1 MNTDRGKAECVENY
15 TKRQEV
21 YGRLQELEQERR
33 RVHTAEELEALER
46 EIRGYTDQLGALLVE
61 MHLQA
66 SLDCEEHQKK
76 EEELVRSWPGRLK
89 SDGYERVRIFTLG
102 GVWITV
108 RARYYCRACDRR
120 SGKRHKGVYG
130 GLVLLG
136 IHDHCTPALA
146 ATVSAWSALLSSF
159 AEVQQVLLE
168 QGVKLNVKGV
178 RRVAYRYAERARVLQ
193 QAGQIALAEGDTV
206 QGRRVVVSA
215 DGGRLRLREN
225 KRGAKTK
232 KGRTRYRGAWREPKL
247 LIIYVVDARGKLE
260 KSFAPLIDGHL
271 QGPEA
276 LFGLLQAYLQ
286 SLEIHQADHVLFIA
300 DGAHWIWDRIP
311 KLVATLGLD
320 PQRVHELIDF
330 YHAAE
335 HLGKLAALRKNWS
348 AQQRQA
354 WIRTQRRRL
363 LKGHMD
369 TVVETVQSFCRG
381 RNSKAITT
389 ERNYFVRNRQR
400 MAYQTLKALKL
411 PIGSGA
417 IESAIRRVVNL
428 RLKGPCIFWYKENAE
443 KILMLRAF
451 YKAGRWNVLKQMANS
466 HLSLLTA

>member
-1 MNTDRGKAECVENY
+1 
-15 TKRQEV
+15 
-21 YGRLQELEQERR
+21 
-33 RVHTAEELEALER
+33 LEALER
-46 EIRGYTDQLGALLVE
+46 EIRGYTDQLGALLLE
-61 MHLQA
+61 LHLQA
-66 SLDCEEHQKK
+66 SLDGEEQQKK
-76 EEELVRSWPGRLK
+76 EEELIRCWPGRLR
-89 SDGYERVRIFTLG
+89 SDGYERVRIVTLG

-108 RARYYCRACDRR
+108 RVRYYRRACDRR

-136 IHDHCTPALA
+136 IHEHCTPALA
-146 ATVSAWSALLSSF
+146 ASVSAWSALLSSF
-159 AEVQQVLLE
+159 AEVRQVLLE
-168 QGVKLNVKGV
+168 QGVNLGVKVVRKL
-178 RRVAYRYAERARVLQ
+178 AYRYAERARVVQ
-193 QAGQIALAEGDTV
+193 QAGQIAWAEGDTV

-247 LIIYVVDARGKLE
+247 LIIYVVDAHGKLE

-276 LFGLLQAYLQ
+276 LFHLLEGYLHA
-286 SLEIHQADHVLFIA
+286 LAIDRADHVLFVA
-300 DGAHWIWDRIP
+300 DGAHWLWNRVPRLI
-311 KLVATLGLD
+311 AALGLE
-320 PQRVHELIDF
+320 PQRVHLLIDF
-330 YHAAE
+330 YHATE

-348 AQQRQA
+348 APQRRA

-363 LKGHMD
+363 WAGHVAQ
-369 TVVETVQSFCRG
+369 VVEAIQVFCRG
-381 RNSKAITT
+381 RNSKAMRT
-389 ERNYFVRNRQR
+389 ERDYFVRNRQR
-400 MAYQTLKALKL
+400 MAYQTVRALKL

-428 RLKGPCIFWYKENAE
+428 RLKGACIFWGKANAE

-451 YKAGRWNVLKQMANS
+451 YKAGRWSLLKQMANS
-466 HLSLLTA
+466 PLSLVTP

>member
-1 MNTDRGKAECVENY
+1 MNNDRGKAEYVENY

-21 YGRLQELEQERR
+21 YRRLQGLEQERR

-46 EIRGYTDQLGALLVE
+46 EIRGYTDQLGALLLE
-61 MHLQA
+61 LHLQA
-66 SLDCEEHQKK
+66 SLDGEEQK
-76 EEELVRSWPGRLK
+76 EEELIRCWPGRLR
-89 SDGYERVRIFTLG
+89 SDGYERVRIVTLG

-108 RARYYCRACDRR
+108 RVRYYRRACDRR
-120 SGKRHKGVYG
+120 SGKRYKGVYG

-136 IHDHCTPALA
+136 IHEHCTPALA

-159 AEVQQVLLE
+159 AEVRQVLLE
-168 QGVKLNVKGV
+168 QGVNLGVKVVRKL
-178 RRVAYRYAERARVLQ
+178 AYRYAERARVVQ
-193 QAGQIALAEGDTV
+193 QAGQIAWAEGDTV

-260 KSFAPLIDGHL
+260 TSFAPLIDGHL

-276 LFGLLQAYLQ
+276 LFQLLEGYLHA
-286 SLEIHQADHVLFIA
+286 LAINRADHVLFVA
-300 DGAHWIWDRIP
+300 DGAHWLWNRIP
-311 KLVATLGLD
+311 KLIGALGLE
-320 PQRVHELIDF
+320 PQRVHLLIDF
-330 YHAAE
+330 YHATE

-348 AQQRQA
+348 APQRHA
-354 WIRTQRRRL
+354 WVRTQRRRL
-363 LKGHMD
+363 WAGHVAQ
-369 TVVETVQSFCRG
+369 VVETVQVFCRG
-381 RNSKAITT
+381 RNSKAIMT
-389 ERNYFVRNRQR
+389 ERDYFVRNRQR
-400 MAYQTLKALKL
+400 MAYQTVRALKL

-428 RLKGPCIFWYKENAE
+428 RLKGACIFWGKDNAE
-443 KILMLRAF
+443 NILMLRAF
-451 YKAGRWNVLKQMANS
+451 YKAGRWNLLKQMANS
-466 HLSLLTA
+466 PLSLLTA

>member
-1 MNTDRGKAECVENY
+1 
-15 TKRQEV
+15 
-21 YGRLQELEQERR
+21 LQGLEPERR
-33 RVHTAEELEALER
+33 RVHTPEELEALER
-46 EIRGYTDQLGALLVE
+46 EIRGYTDQLCALLLE
-61 MHLQA
+61 MQLQA
-66 SLDCEEHQKK
+66 SLDSEEQQEK
-76 EEELVRSWPGRLK
+76 EEELIRSWPGRLR

-102 GVWITV
+102 GFWITV
-108 RARYYCRACDRR
+108 RVRYYCRTCDRR
-120 SGKRHKGVYG
+120 SGKRYKGVYG

-136 IHDHCTPALA
+136 IHEHCTPGLA

-159 AEVQQVLLE
+159 AEVQQVLVE
-168 QGVKLNVKGV
+168 QGVKLDAKGV
-178 RRVAYRYAERARVLQ
+178 GRVAYRYAERARVLQ
-193 QAGQIALAEGDTV
+193 QAGQIALAEGDKV

-225 KRGAKTK
+225 KRGAKTT

-260 KSFAPLIDGHL
+260 KGFAPLIDGHL

-276 LFGLLQAYLQ
+276 SFGSLQAYLQ

-300 DGAHWIWDRIP
+300 DGAPGIWDRIP

-320 PQRVHELIDF
+320 PQRVHQLIDF

-348 AQQRQA
+348 AKQRQA
-354 WIRTQRRRL
+354 WIRTQRHRL
-363 LKGHMD
+363 LKGHVD
-369 TVVETVQSFCRG
+369 TVVETVQAFCRG
-381 RNSKAITT
+381 RNSKVITT
-389 ERNYFVRNRQR
+389 ERNYFVRNRQH
-400 MAYQTLKALKL
+400 MAYPTLKALKL

-451 YKAGRWNVLKQMANS
+451 YKAERWNVLKQMANS

>member
-1 MNTDRGKAECVENY
+1 MNNDRGKAECVENY

-21 YGRLQELEQERR
+21 YRRLQELEQERR
-33 RVHTAEELEALER
+33 RVHTPEDLEALER
-46 EIRGYTDQLGALLVE
+46 ELRGYTDQLCALLLE

-66 SLDCEEHQKK
+66 SLDCEEYQK
-76 EEELVRSWPGRLK
+76 EEEELIRSWPGRLK
-89 SDGYERVRIFTLG
+89 SDGYERVGIFTLG

-120 SGKRHKGVYG
+120 SGKRYKGVYG

-136 IHDHCTPALA
+136 IHEHCTPALA
-146 ATVSAWSALLSSF
+146 ATVSAWSALLSSL
-159 AEVQQVLLE
+159 AEVRQVLWE
-168 QGVKLNVKGV
+168 QGVRLDVKGV
-178 RRVAYRYAERARVLQ
+178 RRVAYRYAERARVVQ
-193 QAGQIALAEGDTV
+193 QAGQIAVAEGDTV

-225 KRGAKTK
+225 QRGAKTK

-247 LIIYVVDARGKLE
+247 LIIYGVDAHGKLE

-271 QGPEA
+271 QGPDA
-276 LFGLLQAYLQ
+276 LFQLLEGYLH
-286 SLEIHQADHVLFIA
+286 SLVIERADHVLFVA
-300 DGAHWIWDRIP
+300 DGAHWLWNRIP
-311 KLVATLGLD
+311 RLIAALGLE
-320 PQRVHELIDF
+320 PQRVHLLVDF
-330 YHAAE
+330 YHATE

-348 AQQRQA
+348 ARQRHA

-363 LKGHMD
+363 WAGHVAQ
-369 TVVETVQSFCRG
+369 VVEAIQVFCRG
-381 RNSKAITT
+381 RNSKAMRT
-389 ERNYFVRNRQR
+389 ERDYFVRNRQR
-400 MAYQTLKALKL
+400 MAYQTVRALKL

-428 RLKGPCIFWYKENAE
+428 RLKGACIFWSKANAE

-451 YKAGRWNVLKQMANS
+451 YKAGRWSLLKQMANS
-466 HLSLLTA
+466 PLSLMIA

>member
-1 MNTDRGKAECVENY
+1 MNNDRGKAEYVENY

-21 YGRLQELEQERR
+21 YGRLQGLEQERR
-33 RVHTAEELEALER
+33 RVHTPEELEAFER
-46 EIRGYTDQLGALLVE
+46 ELRGYTDQLGALLLE
-61 MHLQA
+61 LHLQA

-76 EEELVRSWPGRLK
+76 EEELIRSWPGRLK
-89 SDGYERVRIFTLG
+89 SDGYERVRIVTLG
-102 GVWITV
+102 GVGITV
-108 RARYYCRACDRR
+108 WARYYCRGCDRR
-120 SGKRHKGVYG
+120 SGKRYKGVYG

-136 IHDHCTPALA
+136 VHEHCTPALA

-159 AEVQQVLLE
+159 AEVRQVLLE
-168 QGVKLNVKGV
+168 QGVKLDVKGV

-193 QAGQIALAEGDTV
+193 QAGHIAVAKGDTV

-276 LFGLLQAYLQ
+276 LFHLLEGYLH
-286 SLEIHQADHVLFIA
+286 SLAIDQADHVLFVA
-300 DGAHWIWDRIP
+300 DGAHWLWNRIP
-311 KLVATLGLD
+311 RLIATLGLE
-320 PQRVHELIDF
+320 PQRVHLLIDF
-330 YHAAE
+330 YHATE
-335 HLGKLAALRKNWS
+335 HLGKLAALRKSWS
-348 AQQRQA
+348 ARQRHA

-363 LKGHMD
+363 WTGHIAE
-369 TVVETVQSFCRG
+369 VVEAIQVFCRG
-381 RNSKAITT
+381 RNSKAIRT
-389 ERNYFVRNRQR
+389 ERDYFVRNRQR
-400 MAYQTLKALKL
+400 MAYQTVRALKL

-428 RLKGPCIFWYKENAE
+428 RLKGACIFWGKGNAE

-451 YKAGRWNVLKQMANS
+451 YKAGRWSLLKQMANS
-466 HLSLLTA
+466 PLSLVTA

>member
-1 MNTDRGKAECVENY
+1 
-15 TKRQEV
+15 
-21 YGRLQELEQERR
+21 
-33 RVHTAEELEALER
+33 
-46 EIRGYTDQLGALLVE
+46 
-61 MHLQA
+61 
-66 SLDCEEHQKK
+66 
-76 EEELVRSWPGRLK
+76 
-89 SDGYERVRIFTLG
+89 
-102 GVWITV
+102 
-108 RARYYCRACDRR
+108 
-120 SGKRHKGVYG
+120 
-130 GLVLLG
+130 LVLLG
-136 IHDHCTPALA
+136 IHEHCTLALA

-159 AEVQQVLLE
+159 AEVQQVVLE
-168 QGVKLNVKGV
+168 QGVKLDIKGV

-193 QAGQIALAEGDTV
+193 QTGQIALAEGDTV

-225 KRGAKTK
+225 KRGAKTQ

-247 LIIYVVDARGKLE
+247 LIIYVVDAHGKLE

-271 QGPEA
+271 QGPGA
-276 LFGLLQAYLQ
+276 LFRLLQAYLQ
-286 SLEIHQADHVLFIA
+286 SLEIHQADHILFIA
-300 DGAHWIWDRIP
+300 DGAHWIWGRIP

-320 PQRVHELIDF
+320 PQRVHQLIDF

-348 AQQRQA
+348 AKQRQA
-354 WIRTQRRRL
+354 WIRTQRHRL
-363 LKGHMD
+363 LKGHVD
-369 TVVETVQSFCRG
+369 TVVETVQSFGRG
-381 RNSKAITT
+381 RNRKMITT
-389 ERNYFVRNRQR
+389 ERDYFVRNRQR
-400 MAYQTLKALKL
+400 MAYPTLKALKL

>member
-1 MNTDRGKAECVENY
+1 MSNDRGKAEYVENY

-21 YGRLQELEQERR
+21 YRRLQGLEQERR
-33 RVHTAEELEALER
+33 RVHTAEEEALER
-46 EIRGYTDQLGALLVE
+46 EIRGYTDQLGALLLE
-61 MHLQA
+61 LHLQT
-66 SLDCEEHQKK
+66 SLDCEEQQKK

-89 SDGYERVRIFTLG
+89 SDGYERVRIFTLE

-108 RARYYCRACDRR
+108 RARDSRRACDRR
-120 SGKRHKGVYG
+120 SGKRYKGVYG

-136 IHDHCTPALA
+136 IHDHCTPGLA

-168 QGVKLNVKGV
+168 QGVKLDVKGV
-178 RRVAYRYAERARVLQ
+178 RRVAYRYAERARVVQ
-193 QAGQIALAEGDTV
+193 QAGQISLAEGDTV

-225 KRGAKTK
+225 KRGAKTQ

-260 KSFAPLIDGHL
+260 KSFAPLIDGYL

-276 LFGLLQAYLQ
+276 LFRLLQAYLQ
-286 SLEIHQADHVLFIA
+286 SLEIHQADQVPFIA

-348 AQQRQA
+348 TQQRHA

-363 LKGHMD
+363 LKGHVD
-369 TVVETVQSFCRG
+369 TVVETVHSFCRG
-381 RNSKAITT
+381 RNSKLITT
-389 ERNYFVRNRQR
+389 ERDYFVRNRQR
-400 MAYQTLKALKL
+400 MAYQTLKSLKL

-443 KILMLRAF
+443 KLLMLRAF
-451 YKAGRWNVLKQMANS
+451 YKAGRWNLLKQMANS

>member
-1 MNTDRGKAECVENY
+1 MTNDLGKVDCVENCNQ
-15 TKRQEV
+15 RQEV
-21 YGRLQELEQERR
+21 YGRLQGLEQERR
-33 RVHTAEELEALER
+33 RVHTPEELEALER
-46 EIRGYTDQLGALLVE
+46 EIRGYTDQLGALLLE

-66 SLDCEEHQKK
+66 SLDSEEQQEK
-76 EEELVRSWPGRLK
+76 EEELIRSWPGRLR
-89 SDGYERVRIFTLG
+89 SDGYERGRIFTLG
-102 GVWITV
+102 GFWITV
-108 RARYYCRACDRR
+108 RVRYYGRACDRR
-120 SGKRHKGVYG
+120 SGKRYKGVYG

-136 IHDHCTPALA
+136 IHEHGTPALA

-159 AEVQQVLLE
+159 AEVQQVLVE
-168 QGVKLNVKGV
+168 QGVKLDAKGV
-178 RRVAYRYAERARVLQ
+178 RRVAYRYAERARVVQ
-193 QAGQIALAEGDTV
+193 QAGQIALAEGDNV

-247 LIIYVVDARGKLE
+247 LIIYVVDAHGKLE
-260 KSFAPLIDGHL
+260 KSFAPVIDGHL
-271 QGPEA
+271 KGPEA
-276 LFGLLQAYLQ
+276 LFRLLQGYLQ
-286 SLEIHQADHVLFIA
+286 SLEIHTADHVLFVA

-335 HLGKLAALRKNWS
+335 HLGKLTALRKNWS
-348 AQQRQA
+348 VQQRHA

-363 LKGHMD
+363 LKGHVD
-369 TVVETVQSFCRG
+369 KVVETVQSFCRG

-389 ERNYFVRNRQR
+389 KRDYFVRNRQR
-400 MAYQTLKALKL
+400 MAYQTLKSLKL

-443 KILMLRAF
+443 KLLMLRAF
-451 YKAGRWNVLKQMANS
+451 YKAGRWSLLKQMANS

>member
-1 MNTDRGKAECVENY
+1 MNNDRGKAEYVENY
-15 TKRQEV
+15 PKRQEV
-21 YGRLQELEQERR
+21 YRCLQGLEQERR
-33 RVHTAEELEALER
+33 RVHTPEDLEVLER
-46 EIRGYTDQLGALLVE
+46 EIRGYTDQLGALLLE

-66 SLDCEEHQKK
+66 SLDCEEQQQK
-76 EEELVRSWPGRLK
+76 EEDLIRAWPGRLK

-102 GVWITV
+102 GIWITV
-108 RARYYCRACDRR
+108 RVRYYRRACDRR
-120 SGKRHKGVYG
+120 RGKRHKGVYG

-136 IHDHCTPALA
+136 IHDHCTPGLA
-146 ATVSAWSALLSSF
+146 ASVSAWSALLSSF
-159 AEVQQVLLE
+159 AEVQQVLVE
-168 QGVKLNVKGV
+168 QGVKLDVKGV
-178 RRVAYRYAERARVLQ
+178 RRVAYRYAERARVVQ
-193 QAGQIALAEGDTV
+193 QAGQMALAEGDTV

-225 KRGAKTK
+225 KRGAKTQ

-247 LIIYVVDARGKLE
+247 LIIYVVDAHGKLE
-260 KSFAPLIDGHL
+260 KRFAPLIDGHL

-276 LFGLLQAYLQ
+276 LFRLLQAYLQ
-286 SLEIHQADHVLFIA
+286 SLEIHHADHVLFIA
-300 DGAHWIWDRIP
+300 DGAHWLWGRIP

-320 PQRVHELIDF
+320 PQRVHQLIDF
-330 YHAAE
+330 YHATG

-348 AQQRQA
+348 VKQRQA

-363 LKGHMD
+363 LKGHVD

-389 ERNYFVRNRQR
+389 ERDYFVRNRQR

-411 PIGSGA
+411 PLGSGA

-443 KILMLRAF
+443 KILMLRSF

>member
-1 MNTDRGKAECVENY
+1 MTNDLGKVDCVENCNQ
-15 TKRQEV
+15 RQEV
-21 YGRLQELEQERR
+21 YGRLQGLEQERR
-33 RVHTAEELEALER
+33 RVHTPEELEALEQ
-46 EIRGYTDQLGALLVE
+46 EIRGYTDQLCALLLE

-66 SLDCEEHQKK
+66 SLDSEEQQEK
-76 EEELVRSWPGRLK
+76 EEELIRSGPGRLR

-102 GVWITV
+102 GYWITV
-108 RARYYCRACDRR
+108 RVRYYCRACDRR
-120 SGKRHKGVYG
+120 SGKRYKGVYG

-136 IHDHCTPALA
+136 IHEHCTPGLA

-159 AEVQQVLLE
+159 AEVQQVLVE
-168 QGVKLNVKGV
+168 QGVKLDIKVV
-178 RRVAYRYAERARVLQ
+178 RKLAYRYAERARVVQ
-193 QAGQIALAEGDTV
+193 QAGQIALAEEDTV

-225 KRGAKTK
+225 KRGAKTQ

-247 LIIYVVDARGKLE
+247 LIIYVVDAHGKLE
-260 KSFAPLIDGHL
+260 TSFAPVIEGHL
-271 QGPEA
+271 KGPEA
-276 LFGLLQAYLQ
+276 LFRLLQGYLQ
-286 SLEIHQADHVLFIA
+286 SLGIHTANHVLFVA

-335 HLGKLAALRKNWS
+335 HLGKLTALRKNWS
-348 AQQRQA
+348 VQQRRA

-363 LKGHMD
+363 LKGHVD
-369 TVVETVQSFCRG
+369 KVVETVQSFCRG

-389 ERNYFVRNRQR
+389 ERDSFVRNRQR
-400 MAYQTLKALKL
+400 MAYQTLKSLKL

-451 YKAGRWNVLKQMANS
+451 YKAGRWSLLKQMANS